1 MIYPFF
7 IRTGQINGA
16 ITQLKLSDMRHFEGS
31 ATFKMNSEEKVI
43 RIKNALKKI
52 QRGGGEGS
60 RSSCDEHQ

>member
-1 MIYPFF
+1 
-7 IRTGQINGA
+7 
-16 ITQLKLSDMRHFEGS
+16 MRHFEGS

-52 QRGGGEGS
+52 QTGGGEGS